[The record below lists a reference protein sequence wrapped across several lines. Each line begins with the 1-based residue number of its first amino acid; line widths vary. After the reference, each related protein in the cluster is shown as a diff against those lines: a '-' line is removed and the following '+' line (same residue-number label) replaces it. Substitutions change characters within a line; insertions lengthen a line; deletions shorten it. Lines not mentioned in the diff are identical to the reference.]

1 MHSSYEIVRRA
12 IEFDGPERVP
22 YNFDENRTPVIETK
36 YGDDFI
42 WVFVDPDPCFVP
54 RVSGENELGVVS
66 KTLDERVAGIPK
78 QHPLDDWGK
87 LKDYKLPDYTL
98 PERYKNIERQIAE
111 NPDKYV
117 LGMFPH
123 FLFQVLPQLLG
134 FEQFTISV
142 LAERKNLERLLDM
155 LTESCIKV
163 VHCMAAR
170 GVHGIIAIDD
180 MGVQDRLIISPK
192 HWREIIKPR
201 YARVIQVA
209 HERGIHIFSHIC
221 GFILDIIED
230 LIEVGLDVIQIDQQ
244 DNMGVDELARR
255 YGGRICFFCP
265 VDIQTTLIKPNLPAV
280 EEKARHLLRAFGR
293 YDGGFM
299 AKTYPQPE
307 AISIPEENT
316 AYMCEVFKKYGKY
329 PLDL

>member
-111 NPDKYV
+111 NLDKYV

>member
-123 FLFQVLPQLLG
+123 FLFQVLPELLG

-155 LTESCIKV
+155 LTESCIKI

-293 YDGGFM
+293 YNGGFM